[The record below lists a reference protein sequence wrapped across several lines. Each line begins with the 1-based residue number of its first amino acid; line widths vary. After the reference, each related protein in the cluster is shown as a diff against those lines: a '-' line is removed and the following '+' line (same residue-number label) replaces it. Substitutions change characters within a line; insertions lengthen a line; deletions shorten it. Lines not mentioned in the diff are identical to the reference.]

1 MNLWAAKFG
10 IFLIN
15 QTRHWSQ
22 RTRTRVAYALSDLV
36 WWLAG
41 SRRHVTLTNLRVCFP
56 QMPEEERHRLGRMT
70 FRSLG
75 RAALDHSVLWNADR
89 ETIERYVR
97 MEGGHHLTDPANRPL
112 IILAPHFVGLDAGG
126 VRTNI
131 LVRGASI
138 YSKQKNPVW
147 DAWLLKA
154 RQRFSDPV
162 LLPRQGLDM
171 RAVIR
176 ILRDGL
182 PLYYLPDMDL
192 GPANSIFVPF
202 FGVPTAT
209 IPMVSRLV
217 RMTGAK
223 VVVAVTEMT
232 DDGYVLHVEPP
243 LADFPGSVD
252 RGRHRAH
259 EPRTRTLGAA
269 HAGAILLDAQALQDA
284 AGGMRLASTEASLVY
299 ANPGC
304 AADSHVHSLRNS

>member
-1 MNLWAAKFG
+1 MNLWAAKLG

-15 QTRHWSQ
+15 LTRHWTQ

-36 WWLAG
+36 WFLAG
-41 SRRHVTLTNLRVCFP
+41 SRKNVTLNNLRACFP
-56 QMPEEERHRLGRMT
+56 EMSDAERRRLGRLT

-89 ETIERYVR
+89 ASIERYIKV
-97 MEGGHHLTDPANRPL
+97 EGAHYLTDPAYRPSIL
-112 IILAPHFVGLDAGG
+112 LAPHFVGLDAGG
-126 VRTNI
+126 VRSNT

-171 RAVIR
+171 RSVVR
-176 ILRDGL
+176 TVRSGL

-192 GPANSIFVPF
+192 GPTNSIFVPF

-209 IPMVSRLV
+209 IPMVSRIA

-223 VVVAVTEMT
+223 VIVTVTEMT
-232 DDGYVLHVEPP
+232 DDGYILHIEPP
-243 LADFPGSVD
+243 WENFPGESVED
-252 RGRHRAH
+252 DTARMNREIERWVLRMPTQYFWTHKRFKTRPEG
-259 EPRTRTLGAA
+259 EPS
-269 HAGAILLDAQALQDA
+269 I
-284 AGGMRLASTEASLVY
+284 Y
-299 ANPGC
+299 
-304 AADSHVHSLRNS
+304 